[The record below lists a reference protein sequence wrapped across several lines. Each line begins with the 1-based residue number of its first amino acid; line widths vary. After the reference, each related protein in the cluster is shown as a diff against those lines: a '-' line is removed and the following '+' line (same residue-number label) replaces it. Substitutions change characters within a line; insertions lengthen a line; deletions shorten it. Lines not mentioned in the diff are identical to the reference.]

1 MVELLENVFYQSL
14 LLVKNLGESK
24 LDSSPNA
31 VHSKRGQSLKDS
43 FCPIDSDPS
52 AQSPLSPH
60 HHSNVLCF
68 LHGSC
73 RAVIRLR
80 VSCN

>member
-43 FCPIDSDPS
+43 FCLHLPGVP
-52 AQSPLSPH
+52 SPLTIIQT
-60 HHSNVLCF
+60 
-68 LHGSC
+68 SC
-73 RAVIRLR
+73 AFFTEAAGL
-80 VSCN
+80 SLGLE